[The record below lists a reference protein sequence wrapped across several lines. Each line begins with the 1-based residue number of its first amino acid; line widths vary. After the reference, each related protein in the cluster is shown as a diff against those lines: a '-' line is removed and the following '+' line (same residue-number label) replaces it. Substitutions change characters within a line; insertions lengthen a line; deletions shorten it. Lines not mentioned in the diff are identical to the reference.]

1 MKTITNWVKGINT
14 KLKKAPRLGIWKVL
28 YLPEFR
34 RVILHG
40 DGLPLFKGV
49 ISKDGKFVFVEFIVQ
64 RVPRF
69 MDDGSTQS
77 YKYSYKYPTVVNDIH
92 SCEII
97 SRKTFER
104 RVLGTAGIIIP

>member
-64 RVPRF
+64 RVPRLW
-69 MDDGSTQS
+69 MMVVHSRISIHINILLLSTIFILA
-77 YKYSYKYPTVVNDIH
+77 K
-92 SCEII
+92 
-97 SRKTFER
+97 
-104 RVLGTAGIIIP
+104 